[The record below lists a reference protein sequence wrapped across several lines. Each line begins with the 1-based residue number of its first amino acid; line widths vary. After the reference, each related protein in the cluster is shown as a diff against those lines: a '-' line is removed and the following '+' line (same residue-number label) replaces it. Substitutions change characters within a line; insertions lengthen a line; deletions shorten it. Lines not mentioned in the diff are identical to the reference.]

1 MGRIRVRDSL
11 AIVVLICGTLPALVR
26 AQTPSPPEGWVVLPV
41 DEYRALRDRT
51 LPALPAPSSAVDA
64 TLTRVDYDLRVGPE
78 SVAGT
83 ASLTIDVLRDGWVKV
98 PIPAGLMAREA
109 RVDGQ
114 PVSLVEGTP
123 PYVLLPRAGRSIVT
137 LDVGVPM
144 IAGAAGA
151 DSISL
156 PASSAP
162 MVRVALAVPR
172 AGIDLAVAGGFTA
185 NREETNG
192 ESRWTIVGRPNQALG
207 LSWKRKLDDRRTE
220 QPLRVRARVTQLVG
234 LGEDTSSVTASIRV
248 EVTQGVASDVLV
260 SVPAGIIV
268 NQVNGPTIADWNA
281 GPEGLR
287 ITLLEPTTT
296 DVTFV
301 VTGETR
307 SPRDGSIA
315 IPLMRVPAAE
325 RESGGIAVD
334 VTGAGEI
341 ASRQSR
347 NLEPGDPSELG
358 DIVAGRESPSM
369 IAFRLRPLA
378 GTEERTLTVSV
389 VRYTPQAV
397 LVANVE
403 EARYRALASED
414 GHILVEARYAVRNNQ
429 RSFLKVTLP
438 ANATLWSAAVANR
451 PVRPGTAERDALLL
465 PLLKGRAGEEAP
477 TFVVS
482 VVYLQ
487 STTTWPTSGRVP
499 VALPALD
506 LPISRTGFELHHSP
520 RFAIRPQPGAFRV
533 ETDIGPSAEALRTPP
548 GAVGASSITGF
559 NTHSG
564 SPNDAASGASP
575 ALQSLVDRYQRD
587 NASRT
592 VTGTL
597 PVSVPFPSVGPA
609 IFLASELTAEGRA
622 GLIELDIRKAN

>member
-1 MGRIRVRDSL
+1 L
-11 AIVVLICGTLPALVR
+11 VVLICYTSGTGLR

-51 LPALPAPSSAVDA
+51 LPTLPTPSSAIDA

-83 ASLTIDVLRDGWVKV
+83 ASLTIDVLRNGWVKV

-109 RVDGQ
+109 RVDGL

-137 LDVGVPM
+137 LDIAVPLT
-144 IAGAAGA
+144 AAAGA

-162 MVRVALAVPR
+162 MVRAALLVPR
-172 AGIDLAVAGGFTA
+172 TGIDLVVSGGFTA
-185 NREETNG
+185 SRDEANA
-192 ESRWTIVGRPNQALG
+192 ESRWTIVGRPNQPLA

-220 QPLRVRARVTQLVG
+220 QPLRMRARVTELVG
-234 LGEDTSSVTASIRV
+234 LGEETSSVTASIRIDV
-248 EVTQGVASDVLV
+248 QQGVARDVLV
-260 SVPAGIIV
+260 AVPPGIAV

-281 GPEGLR
+281 GPDGLR
-287 ITLLEPTTT
+287 VTLLEPTTT
-296 DVTFV
+296 DASFV
-301 VTGETR
+301 VTGESR
-307 SPRDGSIA
+307 VPRDGSVV
-315 IPLMRVPAAE
+315 IPLIRVPAAE
-325 RESGGIAVD
+325 RETGGIAVD
-334 VTGAGEI
+334 VVGAGEI

-378 GTEERTLTVSV
+378 GTEERTLSVAV

-403 EARYRALASED
+403 EARYRALASDD

-451 PVRPGTAERDALLL
+451 PVRPGVAERDALLL
-465 PLLKGRAGEEAP
+465 PLIKGRAGEEAP

-482 VVYLQ
+482 LIYLQ
-487 STTTWPTSGRVP
+487 SAAAWPTNGRVTL
-499 VALPALD
+499 ALPALD
-506 LPISRTGFELHHSP
+506 LPVSRTGLALHHSP
-520 RFAIRPQPGAFRV
+520 HVAVRPQPGAFRM
-533 ETDIGPSAEALRTPP
+533 ETDNGPSAEALRLPTANL
-548 GAVGASSITGF
+548 GSEAAVTLNSHTGV
-559 NTHSG
+559 
-564 SPNDAASGASP
+564 SPNDGAATSP

-592 VTGTL
+592 VIGTL
-597 PVSVPFPSVGPA
+597 PVSAAFPSIGPS

-622 GLIELDIRKAN
+622 GLIELDVRKAN